1 MRLIRQLNIGE
12 WNTLE
17 SIKKGLQNFVAKSLA
32 DKGRPTNPIHSINVP
47 SVTSVDEVL
56 FKTKDKL

>member
-1 MRLIRQLNIGE
+1 MRLTRKLNISE

-17 SIKKGLQNFVAKSLA
+17 AIKKSLQNFVAKSLA
-32 DKGRPTNPIHSINVP
+32 DKGRPVNPIHSINVP
-47 SVTSVDEVL
+47 SVTSVDEVI